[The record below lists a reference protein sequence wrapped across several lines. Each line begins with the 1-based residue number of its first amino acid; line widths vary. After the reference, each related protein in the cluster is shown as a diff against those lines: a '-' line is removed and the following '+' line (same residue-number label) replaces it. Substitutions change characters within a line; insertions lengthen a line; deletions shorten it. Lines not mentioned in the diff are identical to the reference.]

1 MINFN
6 VLYTCR
12 NAGLSSFFGAYF
24 TLGLNMNRFEVEVE
38 KDGKLYQATAKV
50 EGGMLTVSS
59 VNLGSKSAS
68 VSSNN
73 NVLAKLLLNELIRNA
88 G

>member
-24 TLGLNMNRFEVEVE
+24 TLGLRARGEVRRC
-38 KDGKLYQATAKV
+38 T
-50 EGGMLTVSS
+50 
-59 VNLGSKSAS
+59 
-68 VSSNN
+68 
-73 NVLAKLLLNELIRNA
+73 VLASPEWANGVKCILDNP
-88 G
+88 